1 MVVFS
6 FISWKHAGMNNI
18 DSIGYDEETVWQKF
32 SLSYGWWGGL
42 VGWPHYVF
50 QYHGYE
56 HGGYMHCLP
65 VIISY
70 RIIDGGMF
78 YRFSHHRDY

>member
-18 DSIGYDEETVWQKF
+18 DSIGYDDDEEKTVWQKF
-32 SLSYGWWGGL
+32 SLRDGWGWLVGL
-42 VGWPHYVF
+42 VGLATSFNTMVT
-50 QYHGYE
+50 YE
-56 HGGYMHCLP
+56 RGNYMHCCP

-70 RIIDGGMF
+70 I
-78 YRFSHHRDY
+78 

>member
-18 DSIGYDEETVWQKF
+18 DSIGYDDEETVWQKF
-32 SLSYGWWGGL
+32 LLRDGWGGL
-42 VGWPHYVF
+42 VELVGLATSFNTMVT
-50 QYHGYE
+50 YE
-56 HGGYMHCLP
+56 HGNYKHCCP

-70 RIIDGGMF
+70 IK
-78 YRFSHHRDY
+78 S